1 MNTTRGTDGF
11 DILAALDARARDHQL
26 VSSPNEESKQTNS
39 FLSFIVCEQNIL
51 VPISGAL
58 LAIWVMRNYDVTEE
72 RAHEIR
78 AELEKRRGKTL
89 FG

>member
-1 MNTTRGTDGF
+1 MVKLGF
-11 DILAALDARARDHQL
+11 AVAGLISRVIMSLVGFSPDAATQTPEAMIGMRLAY
-26 VSSPNEESKQTNS
+26 
-39 FLSFIVCEQNIL
+39 IL

-58 LAIWVMRNYDVTEE
+58 LAIWVMWSYDVTEE

-78 AELEKRRGKTL
+78 AELERRRGKTV